1 MGFWV
6 KRILII
12 IFIMVAAGLV
22 IIFMPEPEL
31 DENGNPIEKRS
42 IATNMAKFYEEFAAV
57 SDTRINEKFGERVI
71 LLDLPDT
78 PLGKQITSIRRV
90 PRDSD
95 NDEPFN
101 WRGSYQTRA
110 FGEGSTLKEIA
121 TEYVK
126 TEGMDLIW
134 HLNQDF
140 IVSSRFFSENT
151 VSGMMNELAGAI
163 DVNFPGQVKVY
174 FCEEQLV
181 MVITDQDA
189 PVLSSSCMLVRKRR

>member
-1 MGFWV
+1 
-6 KRILII
+6 
-12 IFIMVAAGLV
+12 MVAAGLV